1 MPTDENEVNIDS
13 PDVTTEENSTNEP
26 NFFDMS
32 DDEIMNMNQSDML
45 EGGNFGSQD
54 NTDDGEPEPEPDVQ
68 EPETQVDDE
77 VSTDTDDEEDTEPEP
92 DEDDTGTEEPE
103 QENSSDAQAE
113 LDKLFAPFKANG
125 RDISVKNVDE
135 AITLMQMGANYNKKM
150 AALKPAMKVAKMLEN
165 NKLLDE
171 NTVSY
176 LIDLQQGKP
185 EAIEKLLKD
194 TKFDV
199 DNFDGEKD
207 SQYTTTNE
215 HNVTDEEMALE
226 DVLSE
231 IRTTDTYEATMNL
244 IGSEWDKSSKSKL
257 VANPVLISKI
267 NEHQGNGLFAKIDTE
282 VQRQKA
288 LGQLTGLS
296 DLDSYFQ
303 VGQQMMT
310 QGLLDDSPAQAS
322 APAVD
327 PIEAE
332 TARLAEQKKEQAR
345 KAAKKAAKSTKATPR
360 KAEEPKLN
368 PFEMSDEEFAKI
380 ANHNFY

>member
-1 MPTDENEVNIDS
+1 MSKDEIE
-13 PDVTTEENSTNEP
+13 VTTESSDMSTEEVENMP

-32 DDEIMNMNQSDML
+32 DEEIMNMNQDDML
-45 EGGNFGSQD
+45 EYGKSGLKDENNDSE
-54 NTDDGEPEPEPDVQ
+54 NKTDIEEVEEQ
-68 EPETQVDDE
+68 EVDE
-77 VSTDTDDEEDTEPEP
+77 VSTDTDDVQDVVEDV
-92 DEDDTGTEEPE
+92 DEDSIDAEELE
-103 QENSSDAQAE
+103 QKNSSDAQAQ
-113 LDKLFAPFKANG
+113 LDKLLSPFKANG
-125 RDISVKNVDE
+125 REISVKNVDE

-176 LIDLQQGKP
+176 LIDLQKGKP

-194 TKFDV
+194 SKFDV

-215 HNVTDEEMALE
+215 HSVTDEEMALD

-231 IRTTDTYEATMNL
+231 IRTTDTYEATMKL

-296 DLDSYFQ
+296 DLDSYFH
-303 VGQQMMT
+303 VGQQMMA
-310 QGLLDDSPAQAS
+310 QGLLGDTPTTTSVRAS
-322 APAVD
+322 D

-332 TARLAEQKKEQAR
+332 TARLAEQKKEQER

-360 KAEEPKLN
+360 KVEEPKLN